1 MKRRNLRVAGL
12 IHRLLAEALQ
22 KELTETTAWKINIT
36 KVDLSPDLR
45 HARVFFLAITGPEDR
60 LECEQM
66 LKANTPFL
74 KKAMARNLRVR
85 FQPEISF
92 VWDEALQATE
102 RVDEILD
109 RLSRERRATEVPEPE
124 TEEKQAD
131 D

>member
-1 MKRRNLRVAGL
+1 MAGL

-66 LKANTPFL
+66 LKANTPVL

-109 RLSRERRATEVPEPE
+109 RLSRERRATEVPASE
-124 TEEKQAD
+124 TEDKRTD